1 MIRKILYVSS
11 LCLVGVAQFICDTP
25 AQAFS
30 LGIRPYAGLE
40 LATLPGTKLVDAED
54 PTIKRSNEQDVKRNF
69 VFYGGELAVTPV
81 QMGALSVSALVGF
94 RMMSSA
100 TTSGLVNDTLSM
112 SYVPVG
118 ASVDFA
124 ISKLR
129 LSGLFTY
136 DLGLSPK
143 FILSVQNPSN
153 TLDLQMAKLSRLRFG
168 ALGEFFVMPALS
180 VFGMFDYATGSFE
193 IASGP
198 LSIFSEQAN
207 EEIKVSVV
215 GGKNKLSAMTFGGGI
230 AYYIPPPKSQRTKVE
245 QEPKSSGPASKKK
258 PAGKGPAKKGNPK
271 AGGAK
276 SKPKP

>member
-1 MIRKILYVSS
+1 MWFG
-11 LCLVGVAQFICDTP
+11 GVAQFICDTP

-30 LGIRPYAGLE
+30 LGIRPYVGVE

-54 PTIKRSNEQDVKRNF
+54 PTLKRSNDLDVKRNF
-69 VFYGGELAVTPV
+69 IFYGGELAVTPV

-100 TTSGLVNDTLSM
+100 TTSGLVNDTLKM

-124 ISKLR
+124 MSNLR
-129 LSGLFTY
+129 FSGLFTY
-136 DLGLSPK
+136 DLGLAPK

-207 EEIKVSVV
+207 EEIKVNVV
-215 GGKNKLSAMTFGGGI
+215 GGQNKLSALTFGGGV
-230 AYYIPPPKSQRTKVE
+230 AYYIPTPKSQRTKVE

-258 PAGKGPAKKGNPK
+258 PSGKGPAKKGNPK